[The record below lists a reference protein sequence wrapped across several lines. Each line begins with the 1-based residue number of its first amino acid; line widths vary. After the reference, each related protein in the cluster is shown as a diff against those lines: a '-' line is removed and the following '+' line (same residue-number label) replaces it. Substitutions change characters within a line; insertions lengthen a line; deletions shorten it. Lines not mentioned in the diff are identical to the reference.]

1 MVSWLQLFPLI
12 FENIKQDFVA
22 NFVKR
27 LPLLLVIDPDSFEP
41 PFTNGLNDFLD
52 MVNLTSIADLQHL
65 NITVSNKDLIY
76 YTINEYGI
84 LLLSIVFAGFD
95 ILYSMLRLCIS
106 AVVIGGLVSVIGFC
120 TIWLIV
126 TLNRRWKLI
135 AMIIRDNEFEGVW

>member
-1 MVSWLQLFPLI
+1 
-12 FENIKQDFVA
+12 
-22 NFVKR
+22 
-27 LPLLLVIDPDSFEP
+27 
-41 PFTNGLNDFLD
+41 

-76 YTINEYGI
+76 YTIIEYGI